1 VTVLTDD
8 VSDPEGAVK
17 QYGRLS

>member
-1 VTVLTDD
+1 MTLH
-8 VSDPEGAVK
+8 DPTGAVK